1 VQRRTTAACD
11 HEPTTRF
18 ARIRGGRWAMSTE
31 KRMCQRCQR
40 EVPVEARFCP
50 VCGARVSGSPR
61 VLRRRRD
68 IEKLAGVCAGLADY
82 FDVDPTLMRVVYLV
96 ATFFTGIIPGLILYV
111 VLAFV
116 IPAS

>member
-1 VQRRTTAACD
+1 MAANVQRCA
-11 HEPTTRF
+11 
-18 ARIRGGRWAMSTE
+18 
-31 KRMCQRCQR
+31 RCQR
-40 EVPVEARFCP
+40 EVPADARYCP

-68 IEKLAGVCAGLADY
+68 NEKLAGVCSGLAEY

-96 ATFFTGIIPGLILYV
+96 GTFFTGVVPGLILYLI
-111 VLAFV
+111 LALV